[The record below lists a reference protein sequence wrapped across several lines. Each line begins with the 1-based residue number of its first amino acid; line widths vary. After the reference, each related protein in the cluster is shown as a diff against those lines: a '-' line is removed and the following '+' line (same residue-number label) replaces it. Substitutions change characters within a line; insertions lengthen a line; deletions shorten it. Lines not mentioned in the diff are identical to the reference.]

1 MNKIKTKLVVI
12 GSAVSALGMSLFA
25 GIARAAAD
33 PAVASTTQAVG
44 QSTQDNLL
52 ATLAASIPYI
62 VVVGAAF
69 LAFRFVWKKVKGQ
82 AH

>member
-1 MNKIKTKLVVI
+1 MNKIKAKLLVY
-12 GSAVSALGMSLFA
+12 GSAVSALGMTLFA
-25 GIARAAAD
+25 GIAKAAAD
-33 PAVASTTQAVG
+33 PAIASTTVAAG
-44 QSTQDNLL
+44 QSTQDNLM
-52 ATLAASIPYI
+52 AALSAAIPYI

>member
-1 MNKIKTKLVVI
+1 MNKIKTKLVVY

-33 PAVASTTQAVG
+33 PSVASTTQAVG
-44 QSTQDNLL
+44 QSTQDNMLSAL
-52 ATLAASIPYI
+52 SASIPYV

>member
-1 MNKIKTKLVVI
+1 MNKIKSKLVVY
-12 GSAVSALGMSLFA
+12 GSAISALGMTLFA

-33 PAVASTTQAVG
+33 PSVASTTQAAG
-44 QSTQDNLL
+44 QATQDNML
-52 ATLAASIPYI
+52 AALSASIPYI

>member
-1 MNKIKTKLVVI
+1 MNKIKAKVVSYGI
-12 GSAVSALGMSLFA
+12 GLSALGMSLFA

-33 PAVASTTQAVG
+33 PSVASTTQAVG

-52 ATLAASIPYI
+52 SALTTSIPYV

>member
-1 MNKIKTKLVVI
+1 MNKIKSKLVVY
-12 GSAVSALGMSLFA
+12 GSAISALGMTLFA
-25 GIARAAAD
+25 GICKAAAD
-33 PAVASTTQAVG
+33 PSVASTTQTAG
-44 QSTQDNLL
+44 QATQDNM
-52 ATLAASIPYI
+52 LAALGAAIPYI